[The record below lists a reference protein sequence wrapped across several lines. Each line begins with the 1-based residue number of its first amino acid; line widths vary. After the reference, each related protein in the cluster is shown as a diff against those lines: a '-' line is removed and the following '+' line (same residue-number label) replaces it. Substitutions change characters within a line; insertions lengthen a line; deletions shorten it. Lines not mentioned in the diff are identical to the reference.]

1 MLRDFS
7 TFSRTCIFFLLTL
20 SLLWSSLFFSSLLW
34 LFPPLLFHLS
44 ILSEVWL
51 LNFPSIIDDDW
62 LWLWYFKLRSGS
74 ATNLSE
80 WVYCD
85 SILYYVLFPAIHTQ
99 FCWQKYPIIWRRSF
113 PSSNRWGLLLT
124 WIQNLSQPLLSR
136 GWYPL
141 YPLQRNH
148 AIGAKCSSGDST
160 QLWVWKKVEKKIW
173 FDLGMVDVCTSNL
186 AAIWKSSNLIL
197 AWRILKPWFL
207 SKGLS
212 ATWGSSPRTMQHVW
226 CGA

>member
-136 GWYPL
+136 AGIHCIHCNATTPL
-141 YPLQRNH
+141 VLNAAAATAHSCGFGKRSKKKSDLTSEWLMFVLQ
-148 AIGAKCSSGDST
+148 ILQPSGSH
-160 QLWVWKKVEKKIW
+160 
-173 FDLGMVDVCTSNL
+173 
-186 AAIWKSSNLIL
+186 LI
-197 AWRILKPWFL
+197 
-207 SKGLS
+207 
-212 ATWGSSPRTMQHVW
+212 
-226 CGA
+226 